1 MGCSIQEWA
10 PSVVFVGILVLG
22 ACCVA
27 LKTAHLETN
36 IEKLWVESELLI
48 SLPIYIAIV
57 TVIPVTIL
65 YISGRR
71 NKLIQTLFPF

>member
-1 MGCSIQEWA
+1 M
-10 PSVVFVGILVLG
+10 
-22 ACCVA
+22 A